1 MTIRADWHAGGVP
14 YQLELVQQALN
25 LSLPPAPSELVAVR
39 EMDGELAVRQ
49 PPDGSTPR
57 QSAVLLLLY
66 PHQKQLWL
74 PLTVRSFSLAKH
86 RGEVSLP
93 GGAADPDDPDL
104 VTTALRET
112 EEELGIAAATISVLG
127 NLTPF
132 YIPASNFE
140 LLPVVGY
147 IEQLP
152 PLRPNPAEVAQV
164 LHIPLAL
171 LADRRIVQQEVWQ
184 LHERQMRV
192 EYFAIQDYKVWGAT
206 ALLLSELIARVQ
218 RVAGGTEFPIEMRQT
233 FDPS

>member
-1 MTIRADWHAGGVP
+1 MTISADWHAGGVP
-14 YQLELVQQALN
+14 YQLELVQQALT
-25 LSLPPAPSELVAVR
+25 LSSPPAPSKLVAVR
-39 EMDGELAVRQ
+39 EMDGTVAVRQ
-49 PPDGSTPR
+49 PTNGALPR

-66 PHQKQLWL
+66 PHQEQLWL
-74 PLTVRSFSLAKH
+74 PLTVRSHTLARH

-93 GGAADPDDPDL
+93 GGSADPADPDL

-112 EEELGIAAATISVLG
+112 QEELGIATTTICVLG

-147 IEQLP
+147 IGQLP
-152 PLRPNPAEVAQV
+152 PLVPNPAEVAQV

-192 EYFAIQDYKVWGAT
+192 EYFAIQGYKVWGAT

-218 RVAGGTEFPIEMRQT
+218 RVAGSLHPDRNEASF
-233 FDPS
+233 